1 MKGITI
7 ITKQSLH
14 YKRAIAL
21 FILAYVAITI
31 VATAAAILVDT
42 LQPAPSAVSSM
53 QDPGFRLT
61 LPYEPLMNLAI
72 WMACARLYFGK
83 RIQQPKL
90 YKEALVLGVLWLI
103 IALPVD
109 FICFVIIP
117 NPISLSAH
125 DFYVGQFP
133 WIYLTYL
140 AVLLSPLCYAAMVK
154 LLRQPRHKVV
164 QQSL

>member
-1 MKGITI
+1 M
-7 ITKQSLH
+7 TKQTLH

-21 FILAYVAITI
+21 FILAYVGITI
-31 VATAAAILVDT
+31 VATAAAILVDALLKT
-42 LQPAPSAVSSM
+42 PSAASNV
-53 QDPGFRLT
+53 QDLGFQLT

-72 WMACARLYFGK
+72 WMACAGLYFGK
-83 RIQQPKL
+83 RIQQPNL
-90 YKEALVLGVLWLI
+90 YKEALALGVLWLV

-117 NPISLSAH
+117 NPISLSAR

-154 LLRQPRHKVV
+154 LLR
-164 QQSL
+164 